1 MADKDEPIVWD
12 SVDWTDT
19 HIECAEGMYHMGVY
33 TSARG
38 ERLFAFATEDR
49 ADTPDCQI
57 ILLNEGDI
65 DNLFLALRRVAI

>member
-38 ERLFAFATEDR
+38 ERLFATAKSSS
-49 ADTPDCQI
+49 
-57 ILLNEGDI
+57 
-65 DNLFLALRRVAI
+65 